1 MKLPTAL
8 GAVALALTLVGVAAG
23 SAAQPAGADLRLS
36 GAGRPWP
43 GLRPDGPRT
52 FTVEGAPVSGLYP
65 GAERSVPVLVRNP
78 YPFDL
83 RITSLGAE
91 VAESSRRECPARPG
105 NLTAGPHQGDLP
117 LTVRALEARQA
128 GSIPFRM
135 PISVTDQCVGAT
147 FTIRITG
154 VATKVNK

>member
-1 MKLPTAL
+1 MKLITAL
-8 GAVALALTLVGVAAG
+8 SAAALALTLVGVAAG

-36 GAGRPWP
+36 GVGRPWP
-43 GLRPDGPRT
+43 GAGPDQPRT
-52 FTVEGAPVSGLYP
+52 FTVEATPVSGFYP

-83 RITSLGAE
+83 RITSLGGE
-91 VAESSRRECPARPG
+91 VADSSRRDCPAGPA
-105 NLTAGPHQGDLP
+105 NLAAGPHQGELP
-117 LTVRALEARQA
+117 MTLRALEAREA

-135 PISVTDQCVGAT
+135 PISVTDQCVGVT